1 MFTVNAQFIGRCL
14 HFNQSME
21 TEAMKNEA
29 AKAVEKKISPVEG
42 EQGAVKEAG
51 STPPPS
57 YGHGSASSGGTSG
70 QIPKDA

>member
-1 MFTVNAQFIGRCL
+1 
-14 HFNQSME
+14 
-21 TEAMKNEA
+21 MKNEA